1 MRRLSQRDRDEIVEA
16 YRAGETSTAIGRRYG
31 VNSGWV
37 RKLAARAGVVV
48 KPHRE
53 TSRTIRKVRE
63 TRPRPFIITP
73 KHIGSGRHS
82 SAGYLKLI

>member
-1 MRRLSQRDRDEIVEA
+1 MSRLSKREKDEIIAA

-48 KPHRE
+48 KPPRE
-53 TSRTIRKVRE
+53 TSRKVRNVRE
-63 TRPRPFIITP
+63 PRPRPVIITP
-73 KHIGSGRHS
+73 QHIGSGRHS